1 MLALAAPCDTN
12 ARSSAFRAFRAM
24 AASPGPAMD
33 RGSEHA
39 VQPSTDRYLDLIQ
52 GHTTDDRACDSAVK
66 QIFFNAPNQLPMG
79 PPRPNGPSVVD
90 MVQKTDRLDP
100 FWPGSPRFPRGLY
113 DKGIYPESPE
123 YDCYS
128 DSDSESLFD
137 NLDRDVE
144 EPTLHEVSVSP
155 SRKRPRLVL
164 PADFDDHNRAK
175 YSKY

>member
-1 MLALAAPCDTN
+1 MCI
-12 ARSSAFRAFRAM
+12 R
-24 AASPGPAMD
+24 
-33 RGSEHA
+33 
-39 VQPSTDRYLDLIQ
+39 
-52 GHTTDDRACDSAVK
+52 DSY
-66 QIFFNAPNQLPMG
+66 
-79 PPRPNGPSVVD
+79 
-90 MVQKTDRLDP
+90 
-100 FWPGSPRFPRGLY
+100 PRGLF

-137 NLDRDVE
+137 NLDLDVE

-164 PADFDDHNRAK
+164 LADFDDHNRAK